1 MLGLHV
7 LLIVCDVFASG
18 LINMKL
24 LGLEGIRCRRDLLR
38 LNRSDILPCQL
49 LLFMKLSKVDS
60 LYLLLSRRILL
71 NLRLF
76 QRRLLLPFLIILL
89 HLAVIDNRVGITLV
103 SGRKVL
109 KVANLGVFFFLVRL
123 VDYLRF
129 LYVPV
134 LLLHSSHAMMI
145 FLDFTLPVRY
155 FLHPLLLH
163 LALFVGL
170 LLLLPYSVLF
180 LKH

>member
-76 QRRLLLPFLIILL
+76 QRRLPLILLPFLLILL
-89 HLAVIDNRVGITLV
+89 HLAVIDYRVGITLV
-103 SGRKVL
+103 SGRKGL
-109 KVANLGVFFFLVRL
+109 KITKL
-123 VDYLRF
+123 
-129 LYVPV
+129 
-134 LLLHSSHAMMI
+134 
-145 FLDFTLPVRY
+145 
-155 FLHPLLLH
+155 
-163 LALFVGL
+163 
-170 LLLLPYSVLF
+170 
-180 LKH
+180 